1 MNMQLKPLDVCLY
14 TGHSTTSKII
24 RFLTSVRYGIP
35 YKECRSHIDIRY
47 DNEQNISAEPK
58 GTMLVN
64 FEDSLNNNDIT
75 VYRFKNLP
83 DLEFFYHIADEL
95 LGRKY
100 AYARYFLDASRIF
113 SFVFGVS
120 GVVLSLFS
128 FTVNMGFFIALLTFQ
143 LGSVW
148 LRKVDAQTY
157 DCSETSS
164 TILTGLNLLSSISSK
179 LRNEFPNSIES
190 QLKLLV
196 KNGLVDVVFIHLAKQ
211 TQ

>member
-1 MNMQLKPLDVCLY
+1 MNMQLKPLDVCFY
-14 TGHSTTSKII
+14 TGHGITSKVI
-24 RFLTSVRYGIP
+24 RLLTSIRYGIP
-35 YKECRSHIDIRY
+35 FKECRSHVDIRY
-47 DNEQNISAEPK
+47 NNDKNISAEPE
-58 GTMLVN
+58 GTVLVN
-64 FEDSLNNNDIT
+64 FEDSLKHNDVT
-75 VYRFKNLP
+75 VYRFRKLP
-83 DLEFFYHIADEL
+83 DLNLFYEIADKL

-120 GVVLSLFS
+120 GTVLSLFNWK
-128 FTVNMGFFIALLTFQ
+128 VNAGFFIALLILQFA
-143 LGSVW
+143 SIW

-190 QLKLLV
+190 QMKLLV
-196 KNGLVDVVFIHLAKQ
+196 KNGLVDVVFIHLVK
-211 TQ
+211 

>member
-1 MNMQLKPLDVCLY
+1 MELQTLDVCFY
-14 TGHSTTSKII
+14 KGYKPTSKAI
-24 RFLTSVRYGIP
+24 RLLTSIRYGIP
-35 YKECRSHIDIRY
+35 YDECLSHVDIRY
-47 DNEQNISAEPK
+47 NNKKNISAEPK

-64 FEDSLNNNDIT
+64 FEDSLKYNDVTI
-75 VYRFKNLP
+75 YRFRKLP
-83 DLEFFYHIADEL
+83 DLNLFYEIADKL

-100 AYARYFLDASRIF
+100 AYARYLLDASRIF

-120 GVVLSLFS
+120 GTLLSLF
-128 FTVNMGFFIALLTFQ
+128 NWKINAGFFVALLILQ
-143 LGSVW
+143 LVSIW

-190 QLKLLV
+190 QMKLLV
-196 KNGLVDVVFIHLAKQ
+196 KNGLVDVVYIHVVK
-211 TQ
+211 